1 MNQDNPEL
9 HLAEEY
15 AHFTNCMIFLTGRAG
30 TGKTTFLRKLQNES
44 PKRLIVVAPTGV
56 AAINAGGVTMHSFF
70 QLPFGPFV
78 PGTESYKQSRHF
90 RFNKEKINIIK
101 SLDLLVIDEIS
112 MVRAD
117 MLDAIDAVLRQYR
130 RSSRPFGGVQ
140 LLLIGDLLQLSPVV
154 THHDKPI
161 IDAHYQTPYF
171 FSSHALQKCD
181 LAYLELKKIYR
192 QSDTS
197 FIHLL
202 NKIRENRLTQ
212 SELDQLNEKYQP
224 EILEN
229 VPEGTITLCTHN
241 NRADTINE
249 QKLNSIDKQSH
260 YFTAKIEDVF
270 PEQAYPTP
278 LTLELKKGA
287 QVMFI
292 RNDHTPEKRFFN
304 GKIGKIIDIT
314 STSVTVICDDS
325 ELIEVERT
333 AWEHIEY
340 KLNDE
345 TGEIDEK
352 KLGSFSQYPLKLAW
366 AITIH
371 KSQGLTFD
379 KAIIDGEAA
388 FAAGQIYVALSR
400 CRTLEGMTLGSPI
413 RMHSLSTNTTVSS
426 YIKNIQST
434 FDPYER
440 LESEK
445 VIFQQQLI
453 LDCFDFGR
461 LQRFTT
467 IFAKTLRNNKNLI
480 QTTKI
485 SDPDSFSQQIGA
497 EICTVGMNFKAQ
509 LTSMFQDTVLP
520 SGDEAINERCIKAQT
535 YFKDKLTA
543 LVLTPLDGF
552 KFDTDNKEIKKTIH
566 KAYKNLV
573 SEATIKTAEIDSCR
587 EGFSPIKYLR
597 SSSEAE
603 ISLSTKK
610 SAPTN
615 KTVKETVTYS
625 EEDIAHPKLFQL
637 LKDWRHDVAKETNLA
652 PFQVFHLKV
661 FVQLAVTLPDNIESL
676 KKVKGIGPRKL
687 EQYGD
692 DLVSIIQKY
701 RRENDIA
708 KVELSETA
716 ALKKEKA
723 ASAQKIESKEKINTK
738 DETLKLFHQGLTIEA
753 IAKERDLTTST
764 IEGHLAYWVEL
775 GKINIKEF
783 QLGPVQ
789 KEIESELKKD
799 TNRAYKI
806 IRHNLNNRC
815 SYGQIKLVQ
824 AHLKYQNQ

>member
-9 HLAEEY
+9 YLAEEY
-15 AHFTNCMIFLTGRAG
+15 ANFTNCMVFLTGRAG
-30 TGKTTFLRKLQNES
+30 TGKTTFLRKLQKES

-130 RSSRPFGGVQ
+130 RNSRPFGGVQ
-140 LLLIGDLLQLSPVV
+140 LLMIGDLQQLSPVV

-171 FSSHALQKCD
+171 FSSHALQQCE

-192 QSDTS
+192 QSDTQ

-202 NKIRENRLTQ
+202 NKIRENKLTQ

-224 EILEN
+224 DILDN

-241 NRADTINE
+241 NRADRINE
-249 QKLNSIDKQSH
+249 QKLNLISKRSH
-260 YFTAKIEDVF
+260 YFTAKIEDEF

-278 LTLELKKGA
+278 LTLELKISA

-304 GKIGKIIDIT
+304 GKIGKIIDIS
-314 STSVTVICDDS
+314 STTIKVLCEDS
-325 ELIEVERT
+325 EVIEVEQT

-340 KLNDE
+340 KLNEE
-345 TGEIDEK
+345 TGEIDEN

-400 CRTLEGMTLGSPI
+400 CRTLEGVTLGSQI
-413 RMHSLSTNTTVSS
+413 RMHSLSTNSTVTS
-426 YIKNIQST
+426 YLNDVQST

-440 LESEK
+440 LAGEK
-445 VIFQQQLI
+445 IFFQQQL
-453 LDCFDFGR
+453 LTDCFDFNR
-461 LQRFTT
+461 LQRFAN
-467 IFAKTLRNNKNLI
+467 IFAKALRNNLNLI
-480 QTTKI
+480 QSTGI
-485 SDPDSFSQQIGA
+485 NEPDSFSQLIGK
-497 EICTVGMNFKAQ
+497 EICTVGTNFQAQ
-509 LTSMFQDTVLP
+509 LSNMFQDSLLP
-520 SGDEAINERCIKAQT
+520 SEDQTIHERCVKAHN
-535 YFKDKLTA
+535 YFKEKLTT
-543 LVLTPLDGF
+543 LIQNPLDAF
-552 KFDTDNKEIKKTIH
+552 TFESDNKEIKKSIN
-566 KAYKNLV
+566 KAYKNLLT
-573 SEATIKTAEIDSCR
+573 ETIVKTAEINSCND
-587 EGFSPIKYLR
+587 GFSPTQYLR
-597 SSSEAE
+597 SSSKAE
-603 ISLSTKK
+603 VSLTKK
-610 SAPTN
+610 KQASTQ
-615 KTVKETVTYS
+615 KQVKDTVTYS
-625 EEDIAHPKLFQL
+625 EEDIAHPKLFQQL
-637 LKDWRHDVAKETNLA
+637 RDWRHDTAKKLNLV
-652 PFQVFHLKV
+652 PFQVFHQKV

-676 KKVKGIGPRKL
+676 KKIKGIGPRKI

-692 DLVSIIQKY
+692 ALVDIIGRY
-701 RRENDIA
+701 RHDNKIES
-708 KVELSETA
+708 VELSETA

-723 ASAQKIESKEKINTK
+723 ASEKSLQGDVKINTK

-753 IAKERDLTTST
+753 IAKERNLTIST
-764 IEGHLAYWVEL
+764 IEGHLAHWIEL
-775 GKINIKEF
+775 GKVNIAKFE
-783 QLGPVQ
+783 LGSLQ
-789 KEIESELKKD
+789 QEIEKELKTDK
-799 TNRAYKI
+799 NKVYKT
-806 IRHNLNNRC
+806 IRENLNNKC
-815 SYGQIKLVQ
+815 TYGQIKLVQ
-824 AHLKYQNQ
+824 AHLKYQDS